1 MSYEQL
7 EAWLTKI
14 GSADLTSIDTETTS
28 LDPIAAELVGISLST
43 ESLRACYIPL
53 AHRYAGAPKQ
63 LPLDDVLEQLRPW
76 LESPHQRKLG
86 HNMKYQMHA
95 FANRGIRLAGIAHD
109 TQLQSYVLEAHRN
122 HDVDSLAER
131 HLGRKTL
138 TYVEVCGKG
147 VNQLCFDEVAID
159 RATEYAG
166 EDAEVTRALHEVL
179 WPRIESDEKL
189 RFIYEQIELPTAQV
203 LYEMERTGVLIDRAK
218 LEAQSR
224 ELGARIAEL
233 EANVA

>member
-1 MSYEQL
+1 M
-7 EAWLTKI
+7 
-14 GSADLTSIDTETTS
+14 ADQDRLGRSDLDRYETTS

-53 AHRYAGAPKQ
+53 AHRYTGAPKQ

-95 FANRGIRLAGIAHD
+95 FANRGIRLAASP
-109 TQLQSYVLEAHRN
+109 TMQLQSYVLEPHRN

-138 TYVEVCGKG
+138 TYAEVCGKG

-166 EDAEVTRALHEVL
+166 EDAEVTRRCTKCYGRA
-179 WPRIESDEKL
+179 SS
-189 RFIYEQIELPTAQV
+189 PTKSCASFTN
-203 LYEMERTGVLIDRAK
+203 RSSCRR
-218 LEAQSR
+218 SR
-224 ELGARIAEL
+224 CSTKWSAPAC
-233 EANVA
+233 